1 MQKELLGWDCR
12 IYEVNMFPGIN
23 PKMMKQAMKKM
34 GIKQR
39 EIDAEEVIIRTKDKE
54 IIIRNPE
61 VSKVNM
67 MGQETYQ
74 ITGEE
79 EERERKI
86 EINEEDISTV
96 MEQANV
102 DEETA
107 RKAIEESKGDLAEAI
122 LSLKQ

>member
-1 MQKELLGWDCR
+1 
-12 IYEVNMFPGIN
+12 MFPGMN
-23 PKMMKQAMKKM
+23 MRKAQAMMKKM
-34 GIKQR
+34 GIKQQ

>member
-1 MQKELLGWDCR
+1 
-12 IYEVNMFPGIN
+12 MFPGIN

-34 GIKQR
+34 GIKQQ

>member
-34 GIKQR
+34 GIKQQ

-79 EERERKI
+79 EERERNI
-86 EINEEDISTV
+86 EINEEDIKTV

>member
-34 GIKQR
+34 GIKQQ